1 MSSIRENTLFDLI
14 NRNTKPTISTDKD
27 IAFVKPIYSTV
38 DEKEDLG
45 IQDQNL
51 VLSGDEFPSS
61 PRDGQIFVKNGKT
74 YIYKENK

>member
-1 MSSIRENTLFDLI
+1 MKSIRDNTLFDLI
-14 NRNTKPTISTDKD
+14 NRKTKPTISTDKD
-27 IAFVKPIYSTV
+27 IAFIKPIYSTV

-51 VLSGDEFPSS
+51 ILSGDEFPSS
-61 PRDGQIFVKNGKT
+61 ARDGQIFVKNGKT

>member
-1 MSSIRENTLFDLI
+1 MNSIRENTLFDLI
-14 NRNTKPTISTDKD
+14 DRKTEPTISTDKD
-27 IAFVKPIYSTV
+27 IAFIKPIYSTV

-45 IQDQNL
+45 ILDENL

-61 PRDGQIFVKNGKT
+61 ARDGQIFVKNGKT